1 MVLDAIGLLTNAV
14 KGIAQSTGSSTTQY
28 SKHKLVSK
36 KTTTGTGP
44 AGGRRQVPGVPR
56 PTSGASSK
64 GNSSARS
71 ELSDSWHEAE
81 AGWQSPVDVLPPPR
95 NAKSTNARK
104 TNTNAKGEK
113 HTQSQMATPLPALS
127 QAQLAQQ
134 QQQQQQQ
141 QAQQM
146 QVQMQMQ
153 MQQQQQQRLP
163 NVPEAAAM
171 MQQNAHEQQR
181 LASLVAEYEAAISGL
196 QADRASLQS
205 EVQRVLQAEQARA
218 SALSRLQEERDAL
231 ATENARQ
238 SEALTTLQK
247 KKTKGGGD
255 ASAASSAEL
264 EQAREQI
271 QALTG
276 EVEQLK
282 QEQSNQ
288 VTHGISAEGQQQVA
302 TLNREMRA
310 LRGEVAR
317 AESMLAEANTASRAP
332 PSSDESNNAA
342 SKQVM
347 AEFRAEMMQQL
358 NSLREEKEAM
368 RSLMA
373 RREASVE
380 SAVSTASASASLEL
394 ARVKSELN
402 AEREKSSRLTDDLA
416 RVRESANRDLERV
429 THALKDTSSSKVAS
443 LELSHQS
450 AMETLTQKNQTL
462 EGEKR
467 DMLEKFEAM
476 NEEIA
481 KVRTSF
487 RDMKK
492 EWDAEAEEKLSRECE
507 RRLSAEQALTSE
519 RAKADGYLSQIEQL
533 RSQISE
539 QNKLLTTLQAAQS
552 DLQKQC
558 IDASSNEVK
567 SSKLVQEL
575 EYDVKELKREKG
587 ALEKRLEEAQFANDE
602 LSANLDMAKEEG
614 DKSAARAKRAE
625 TDTREAAHREQ
636 RDYVAAVQ
644 AELASVHAELASARQ
659 FIQHTFVDEYQAT
672 VSGAVRL
679 CKSETSELRAEL
691 QRMEADASAVSE
703 QYRKSRSDSDMKH
716 REAYAKVETENG
728 KLTLRAREL
737 SERLAEAER
746 EVTSVKSM
754 VDSLTAEK
762 KALLG
767 ELEGKDGAIA
777 GERKTFETK
786 RRALMSEKEELE
798 RQVYALTKEHEST
811 TAKFR
816 QERAEW
822 SDKVRSATLS
832 GARENQ
838 ELRERVADL
847 ENSCSTLESAKRNLE
862 RKLSEAERHLEG
874 ARENVRNKEALL
886 WGTSM
891 GGGNG
896 NTRADS
902 ATPYRGA
909 NGPTPSPAA
918 VTFPGS
924 AGSVGGSA
932 ILKPAEKEIA
942 EAAAGGAAVALGERG
957 GSSTNATLETSA
969 GSVAAATPML
979 GAVERLPLPHVH
991 KPPEEGA
998 TPGTV
1003 STIGVPTPSSSLPPE
1018 SAAAGEQPPATTAWA
1033 TPTTSSAEEQHT
1045 QPSAYEKYLDAHARS
1060 GAPPLPS
1067 DLPKPPS
1074 SSSQPPPPLSS
1085 LPPRQPTDVGMMPA
1099 SSMPPTSSMPA
1110 TSSPAVMA
1118 ALLSA
1123 GRGGG
1128 VPPTSTPSTSGAGN
1142 FNITSYQRS
1151 LQMQLHAAMGTTPTS
1166 SGGMDMPMPSSS
1178 DGATQF
1184 RQLGASSLP
1193 PTAPSNLRSAGLPV
1207 HPGVGGV

>member
-1 MVLDAIGLLTNAV
+1 
-14 KGIAQSTGSSTTQY
+14 
-28 SKHKLVSK
+28 
-36 KTTTGTGP
+36 
-44 AGGRRQVPGVPR
+44 
-56 PTSGASSK
+56 
-64 GNSSARS
+64 
-71 ELSDSWHEAE
+71 
-81 AGWQSPVDVLPPPR
+81 
-95 NAKSTNARK
+95 
-104 TNTNAKGEK
+104 
-113 HTQSQMATPLPALS
+113 MATPLPALS

-134 QQQQQQQ
+134 QQ
-141 QAQQM
+141 AQQM

-153 MQQQQQQRLP
+153 MQQQQQQQRLP

-754 VDSLTAEK
+754 
-762 KALLG
+762 
-767 ELEGKDGAIA
+767 
-777 GERKTFETK
+777 TFEAK